1 MKIKTL
7 NGNVNIIG
15 KNIKKYRTL
24 RKMSQPEICKQLDL
38 LGVTM
43 YNCDI

>member
-15 KNIKKYRTL
+15 KNIKKYRKL
-24 RKMSQPEICKQLDL
+24 RKIIIKEEI
-38 LGVTM
+38 T
-43 YNCDI
+43 

>member
-15 KNIKKYRTL
+15 KKCLKFSQSVYNNPKILYNYGAKKERL
-24 RKMSQPEICKQLDL
+24 K
-38 LGVTM
+38 
-43 YNCDI
+43 